1 MKRTILAVDDSPSMR
16 DMIEYTVSSAGYK
29 VVSAADGVEALEKMR
44 AHVVDLVITDV
55 NMPKLNGIGLV
66 REIRSRQ
73 QYKSLPV
80 LLLTTESG
88 SEMKDMGRSAGAT
101 GWIVKPFDPETLVSV
116 IRRFV

>member
-1 MKRTILAVDDSPSMR
+1 MKKKILAVDDSPSMR
-16 DMIEYTVSSAGYK
+16 DMIEYTISSAGYD
-29 VVSAADGVEALEKMR
+29 VVSAADGVDALEKMR

-55 NMPKLNGIGLV
+55 NMPNLNGIGLV

-88 SEMKDMGRSAGAT
+88 AEMKDMGRSAGAT
-101 GWIVKPFDPETLVSV
+101 GWIVKPFDPETLISL